1 MQTKKKYWKI
11 VNPKTAQDIFNEGK
25 TKIYKLY
32 DDEKVVLIKTKM
44 GLNRAIDSGTEIAL
58 KIKILDF

>member
-11 VNPKTAQDIFNEGK
+11 VNPKIAQDIFNEGK

-32 DDEKVVLIKTKM
+32 DDEKAVLIKTKM
-44 GLNRAIDSGTEIAL
+44 GLNRAIDSGTEIVL
-58 KIKILDF
+58 KIKIMNF